1 MGGLGE
7 RLGRLR
13 QGRGL
18 SVKALATQTE
28 IPAQELQRLEG
39 GARRGI
45 PAEWLRALAQALET
59 SPAFLQ
65 EGRPPEPR
73 EVAAGFLR
81 HWDRLTATQREALK
95 LAPIQG
101 RIEALLRYLE
111 SSYPGPWDRPGA
123 AALLGYTP
131 DSLAQIL
138 AGEAP
143 LQSPLLQ
150 RISQVTGL
158 PRDFFVRGDLF
169 GGVAGEDGIGGAQLQ
184 AYYEVVQEAARAGIS
199 PGLLRKAARILALR
213 SEEQN
218 DDERG

>member
-1 MGGLGE
+1 MGE

-28 IPAQELQRLEG
+28 IPAPELQRLEG

-45 PAEWLRALAQALET
+45 PAEWLTALAQALET

-81 HWDRLTATQREALK
+81 HWDRLPATQREALK

-111 SSYPGPWDRPGA
+111 SSYPGPWDRLGA

-158 PRDFFVRGDLF
+158 SRDFFVRGDLF

-199 PGLLRKAARILALR
+199 PGLLRKAVRILALR
-213 SEEQN
+213 PEEPN